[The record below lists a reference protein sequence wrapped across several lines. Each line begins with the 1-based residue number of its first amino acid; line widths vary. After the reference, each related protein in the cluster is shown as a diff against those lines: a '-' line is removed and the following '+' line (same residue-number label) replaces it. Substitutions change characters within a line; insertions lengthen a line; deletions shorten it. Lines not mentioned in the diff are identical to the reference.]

1 MSDSERQLFHRSA
14 SPRDSQSDTETDTE
28 SDLTSSTDSSQL
40 NTVKAKTPTGSQSPD
55 HSSETDS
62 DKESTCS
69 SLVFEY
75 SLIPLDDSA
84 GEAEGTEV
92 TLLRSKPKDRNGC
105 TNSDK
110 NNNLP
115 RRNSSRKSKRDIP
128 SASTSEQNDK
138 HKSRSRSAYSSSLS
152 SDSSVEEDII
162 DTTLKTVA
170 QNSNPEVDT
179 VDNCFELEPPA
190 QFSDEKSFSNTPS
203 PEKDSLSSGSDKE
216 GGTAGV
222 NKGCKSSESGTEASV
237 RTVDENHLN
246 AIYQVSL
253 VHGEIFFIL
262 NQSKL

>member
-1 MSDSERQLFHRSA
+1 M
-14 SPRDSQSDTETDTE
+14 
-28 SDLTSSTDSSQL
+28 
-40 NTVKAKTPTGSQSPD
+40 KAKTPTGSQSSD

-92 TLLRSKPKDRNGC
+92 TLLRSKPKDHNGC
-105 TNSDK
+105 TDSDR

-128 SASTSEQNDK
+128 NASASEQNGK
-138 HKSRSRSAYSSSLS
+138 HKSRSRSAYYSSLS

-170 QNSNPEVDT
+170 QNSNPEIDT
-179 VDNCFELEPPA
+179 VDNCFELEPPS
-190 QFSDEKSFSNTPS
+190 QFSDEKLFSQTPS

-216 GGTAGV
+216 GGATGV
-222 NKGCKSSESGTEASV
+222 DKGCKSSESGTEASV

-253 VHGEIFFIL
+253 VHGEIFFIVKANFNL
-262 NQSKL
+262 TTFVMYYEFRTLIYALVASRTLCFSL